1 MNVLVINAGSSSVKF
16 TCMKSDDFTVLAGG
30 LVERIGLPGTFFT
43 YKRPGA
49 DPIRVE
55 ADVTDTNRAV
65 GLITSY
71 LMDENVGVMKTLS
84 EIMAIGHRI
93 VHGGERITAPVL
105 IDDQVE
111 KVIEDCF
118 SLAPLHNP
126 PNLAGVKACER
137 VFPGVPQVGVFDTA
151 FHTTMPSR
159 AYLYGLPIDLY
170 RTDGV
175 RRYGFHGTSH
185 KYVSHEAAR
194 LLDQDIKNLKLI
206 TCHLGNGCSISAVDG
221 GRCLDTSMGFTPL
234 EGLMMGTRCG
244 DMDPAI
250 IFFLMDRKNMS
261 AAEVNEMLN
270 KKSGILGLADIGS
283 NDVRDVEKKIA
294 DGHEQA

>member
-1 MNVLVINAGSSSVKF
+1 M
-16 TCMKSDDFTVLAGG
+16 
-30 LVERIGLPGTFFT
+30 ERIGLPGTFFT

-55 ADVTDTNRAV
+55 TDVTDTNRAV

-71 LMDENVGVMKTLS
+71 LTHEDVGVMKSLS

-105 IDDQVE
+105 IDDQV
-111 KVIEDCF
+111 KAVIEECF

-126 PNLAGVKACER
+126 PNLAGVKACEE

-159 AYLYGLPIDLY
+159 AYLYGLPIELY

-185 KYVSHEAAR
+185 KYVSREAAR
-194 LLDQDIKNLKLI
+194 LLRPRHQGPEDH
-206 TCHLGNGCSISAVDG
+206 HLPPGQRVQHQ
-221 GRCLDTSMGFTPL
+221 RRRWRP
-234 EGLMMGTRCG
+234 
-244 DMDPAI
+244 
-250 IFFLMDRKNMS
+250 
-261 AAEVNEMLN
+261 
-270 KKSGILGLADIGS
+270 
-283 NDVRDVEKKIA
+283 VR
-294 DGHEQA
+294 